1 MCVCVWVRVYISFDD
16 YRNGSPLLFKKRRK
30 KKNNV
35 PQQVRF
41 NNEFHLYYTSASVEF
56 LSFSE
61 TACLFDPSSPNG
73 TQLRNGLCER
83 HHSPRAEIW
92 S

>member
-1 MCVCVWVRVYISFDD
+1 VRVYISFDD

-61 TACLFDPSSPNG
+61 TACLFDPSIPNG